1 MEERKPSHSTDETA
15 TSSNPENAVS
25 EQLNETE
32 NAIYPDWTPF
42 QYFP

>member
-1 MEERKPSHSTDETA
+1 MKERKPSHITDEKA
-15 TSSNPENAVS
+15 KASNPENAVS
-25 EQLNETE
+25 EQPKEIE